1 MTLEQWINP
10 ETIALATQ
18 YSLRVIGALLLL
30 FVGWTVAGWVR
41 RGVETRLTKI
51 EFDLTLTRFFSVIAR
66 YIVIILTV
74 ISCLRLFGV
83 DTTSFAAVIAAGG
96 LAIGLALQGS
106 LSNFASGVMLLSF
119 RPFKVGD
126 VVEVAGKTGKVV
138 GIELF
143 TTKLDSPDNRRF
155 IIPNSTIF
163 NDVIENKSFH
173 ETRRVD
179 VNVGTDYGA
188 GLDETQALLE
198 RVAKAVPTGLEDPP
212 VEVALLELGDS
223 SISWQV
229 RVWVN
234 SADWWP
240 TRKQLTRDVKVALDE
255 AGIGIPFP
263 QMDVHLDGKL
273 GD

>member
-1 MTLEQWINP
+1 MSLEQWINP

-18 YSLRVIGALLLL
+18 YALRVIGALLLL
-30 FVGWTVAGWVR
+30 FVGWTVAGWMR
-41 RGVETRLTKI
+41 RAVEKRLTKI

-66 YIVIILTV
+66 YAVIALTI

-173 ETRRVD
+173 TTRRVD

-188 GLDETQALLE
+188 SLDETQALLE
-198 RVAKAVPTGLEDPP
+198 RVAKAIPERLEDQD
-212 VEVALLELGDS
+212 VEAALLELGGS
-223 SISWQV
+223 SIDWQV
-229 RVWVN
+229 RVWVK
-234 SADWWP
+234 AEDWWSV
-240 TRKQLTRDVKVALDE
+240 KKKLTRDLKVALDE

-273 GD
+273 DE